1 MNKYTLPIL
10 CCMAATSYGQHSVK
24 GAIIDPNQNAI
35 PFADVIILSDKKV
48 VDQVSTDENG
58 VFNAVLENGIYTI
71 QIENNS
77 VLIHQFSTTVERDND
92 LGVILIPHL
101 QEINLDETV
110 VTAQKKLIEKKVD
123 RLIFNPD
130 QAEGAKGGNAL
141 DALRLAP
148 RIKVDETTDAIS
160 IIGKGTVMVLINDRL
175 SQMNADQ
182 LSNYLKTIRTE
193 DIEKIEVITNP
204 PAKYD
209 ASGNSGVI
217 NIVLKTGKSNGFN
230 GNINGSGN
238 YAKYLGGNLNGGI
251 NYRKDKWTLSAR
263 GFFGENTWGN
273 DAYANTTYIAQQW
286 ETKTMAK
293 STNAFAGIGVTTDYQ
308 VNDKLITGITLDYSS
323 GHGDTFNTSRTNI
336 FNRPSYA
343 LERYITNDYNGTNW
357 DWTYLGINYHVI
369 KKFDEEGKKL
379 TFDFD
384 YSKNLSGATNAIV
397 SNEFYAN
404 HLPLPDKY
412 QGNKTVDD
420 GNADRLN
427 FSVDMEH
434 PVSSWM
440 MNYGTRIR
448 AGIDRNASNRY
459 SKTTGE
465 YIEQDD
471 YRYDFSYNEN
481 IYALYYSVEKSFND
495 KWSAKLGLRYEHA
508 EVKGLSEEQNIR
520 YKNQYDGI
528 FPTAYIMYQA
538 NENNSISIN
547 YARRVD
553 RPFMW
558 YLNPMF
564 VKNNDYS
571 YSVGNPNL
579 VPSYANNF
587 ELEYAYKDLSVTSI
601 YVSTTDDLIGRISQY
616 DQDTQQE
623 LSKPYN
629 FAKSL
634 SIGASE
640 NINLKPIKGWRL
652 NASLD
657 VYYIKTTGLIPGYDY
672 ALDGITGSFRISNNI
687 ELNQKKTFFAN
698 YTYSY
703 YSKGSDSDLD
713 EFTDYMNHSAGLRAL
728 FLSKKLQVSLNVNNI
743 FRDKQPVY
751 SKYYNDVLA
760 SSYSGPLRNFRLGI
774 TYNFGKQFKIEKS
787 KSNQEQTGGGQG

>member
-10 CCMAATSYGQHSVK
+10 CCMAVTSYGQHSIK
-24 GAIIDPNQNAI
+24 GAIIDNNQKAI

-48 VDQVSTDENG
+48 VDQISTDENG
-58 VFNAVLENGIYTI
+58 IFNTLLENGIYTI

-77 VLIHQFSTTVERDND
+77 VLLHQFSTTIDHDKD
-92 LGVILIPHL
+92 LGLILIPNQ
-101 QEINLDETV
+101 QEINLSETV

-175 SQMNADQ
+175 SQMNVDQ

-217 NIVLKTGKSNGFN
+217 NIVLKTGKSNSLN

-238 YAKYLGGNLNGGI
+238 YAKYLGGNINGGI

-263 GFFGENTWGN
+263 GFIGENTWGN
-273 DAYANTTYIAQQW
+273 NSYNQTIYTANQW
-286 ETKTMAK
+286 DTKTKAK
-293 STNAFAGIGVTTDYQ
+293 SANGFAGIGITTDYQ
-308 VNDKLITGITLDYSS
+308 VNDKLITGITFDYSS
-323 GHGDTFNTSRTNI
+323 GQGDTYNTSRTNI
-336 FNRPSYA
+336 FDRPSYD
-343 LERYITNDYNGTNW
+343 LERYITNDYKDTKW
-357 DWTYLGINYHVI
+357 DWKYLGINYHVI
-369 KKFDEEGKKL
+369 KKFDEEGKRL

-384 YSKNLSGATNAIV
+384 YSKNLSGSTNAIV
-397 SNEFYAN
+397 SNELFADN
-404 HLPLPDKY
+404 TPLPNKY

-434 PVSSWM
+434 PVSSWK

-448 AGIDRNASNRY
+448 AGKDTNTSNRFY
-459 SKTTGE
+459 KTTGD
-465 YIEQDD
+465 YVEQDD
-471 YRYDFSYNEN
+471 YSYDFSYNEN
-481 IYALYYSVEKSFND
+481 IYAFYYSIEKSLSE
-495 KWSAKLGLRYEHA
+495 KWTAKVGLRYEHA
-508 EVKGLSEEQNIR
+508 VVKGLSEEQNIS
-520 YKNQYDGI
+520 YKNQYNGL
-528 FPTAYIMYQA
+528 FPTAYVMYQP
-538 NENNSISIN
+538 NENNSFSIN
-547 YARRVD
+547 YSRRVD

-564 VKNNDYS
+564 LKNNDYS

-587 ELEYAYKDLSVTSI
+587 EFEYAYKDLSVTSI
-601 YVSTTDDLIGRISQY
+601 YLNATEDLMGRISQY
-616 DQDTQQE
+616 DQETQQE

-629 FAKSL
+629 YAKSL

-640 NINLKPIKGWRL
+640 NINVKPIKGWKL
-652 NASLD
+652 NAALD
-657 VYYIKTTGLIPGYDY
+657 VYYIKTTGQIPGYDY
-672 ALDGITGSFRISNNI
+672 SLDGITGSLRISNNI
-687 ELNQKKTFFAN
+687 ELNKKKTFFAN

-703 YSKGSDSDLD
+703 YTKGSDSDLD
-713 EFTDYMNHSAGLRAL
+713 QYTDFMHHSAGLRAL
-728 FLSKKLQVSLNVNNI
+728 FFDKKLQVSFNANNI
-743 FRDKQPVY
+743 FRDKSPVY
-751 SKYYNDVLA
+751 SRYYNDVFS
-760 SSYSGPLRNFRLGI
+760 SSYSEALRNFRLGI
-774 TYNFGKQFKIEKS
+774 TYNFGKQFSIEKS